1 MKLRLLSILLL
12 FALKSHAQT
21 FRAVVCDSFT
31 KQPLPSASIRV
42 KDTNLGTTTNN
53 DGKFSLSVKKGTF
66 AISYIGYM
74 SKSIS
79 SSALPDTVFLAES
92 NQLNEV
98 VVMPD
103 SALRVLLRNA
113 YNNISKNYP
122 QQPTYLN
129 GFYREIYENQSE
141 NTFNY
146 FSENFLKI
154 YKPAYTIAGK
164 YHEGQI
170 KVLKSRTIK
179 NPEYVQK
186 GTKYMG
192 GPFLPIAKDLVLKK
206 NWAINPDYFNKFYF
220 ELEKITYYDE
230 KQVYVI
236 NSTLRDSSGTTKL
249 YINKEDLAYIK
260 IETFNKSKDRGGEYK
275 RIGETSTILYEQKED
290 IWFLKYLKYSIDG
303 DKKDEIINHLAEFV
317 ATNFETENIKPF
329 SYNEQLLKTD
339 IIADQKS
346 DISDNFFEGQ
356 EGIIEQ
362 SNALKNQVQLA
373 FKLNVLDSLKNTSSS
388 SSIEKSSIKTKEETA
403 QYKQRQGFD
412 FRTFLLRAN
421 LFFPNFGFVY
431 TPIHTYNATFS
442 TTLAN
447 TFEKSKSFSA
457 TTRSN
462 FVPIL
467 YNSKYWTFSLNKR
480 FILQYS
486 KNNTIRNTVY
496 VNQRD
501 IGLAY
506 RIVLNKTTKPIFIE
520 PNIKYLSTCQNFEKS
535 YTICNMGLPR
545 HIKTN
550 SIGSW
555 RIKIQLLIY
564 NYKNIYRGIKPV

>member
-1 MKLRLLSILLL
+1 M
-12 FALKSHAQT
+12 
-21 FRAVVCDSFT
+21 
-31 KQPLPSASIRV
+31 
-42 KDTNLGTTTNN
+42 
-53 DGKFSLSVKKGTF
+53 
-66 AISYIGYM
+66 
-74 SKSIS
+74 
-79 SSALPDTVFLAES
+79 
-92 NQLNEV
+92 
-98 VVMPD
+98 
-103 SALRVLLRNA
+103 
-113 YNNISKNYP
+113 
-122 QQPTYLN
+122 N

-154 YKPAYTIAGK
+154 YKPAYTIDGK
-164 YHEGQI
+164 DHVGQI
-170 KVLKSRTIK
+170 KILKSRTIK
-179 NPEYVQK
+179 NPEYIKK
-186 GTKYMG
+186 GTKYTG
-192 GPFLPIAKDLVLKK
+192 GPFLPIGKDLVLKK
-206 NWAINPDYFNKFYF
+206 NWTINPDYSNKFYF
-220 ELEKITYYDE
+220 ELEKITNYDG

-275 RIGETSTILYEQKED
+275 RIGETSTMLYEQKGD

-346 DISDNFFEGQ
+346 DISDSFFEGQ

-388 SSIEKSSIKTKEETA
+388 SSIEQSNIKTKEETA

-431 TPIHTYNATFS
+431 TPIYTYNATFS

-447 TFEKSKSFSA
+447 TFEKSRNFSA

-506 RIVLNKTTKPIFIE
+506 RIILNKTTKPIFIE
-520 PNIKYLSTCQNFEKS
+520 PNIKYTIGLSGVNF
-535 YTICNMGLPR
+535 GL
-545 HIKTN
+545 
-550 SIGSW
+550 
-555 RIKIQLLIY
+555 
-564 NYKNIYRGIKPV
+564 YKNANRDFFIDNKNFSSKEFIAGIFQKSEGIKFGLNTAIYSGKLWVFPAKLYLMADYQHVFKTSEPFFRVKEERFFGFLERKIDLPLHDKRLESSKISITQLPKLTDNLWIGLSYRIVLR